1 MRETKSQRNCRDPS
15 DSLKMKSEIKSI
27 NEQQQQQQSTEIA
40 HRDRQRID

>member
-27 NEQQQQQQSTEIA
+27 NKQKQSTEIA
-40 HRDRQRID
+40 YRDRQRID